1 MNAKEAAGQIAEL
14 YCSGQDALL
23 RQPREVN
30 GVFVF
35 DCLHPLVERGPT
47 VDPPP
52 LADEATPLEHMKR
65 VQRMLGPVKSRI
77 TQLIVS
83 DSADGF
89 QVLGLDASKQEPPK
103 PWIMDPDAFRRYPY
117 QSLVKGGST

>member
-1 MNAKEAAGQIAEL
+1 MNAKEAAEQIAEL
-14 YCSGQDALL
+14 YCSGQDALS
-23 RQPREVN
+23 RKPREVY

-35 DCLHPLVERGPT
+35 DCLYPLVERGPT

-52 LADEATPLEHMKR
+52 LADDATPLEHMNR
-65 VQRMLGPVKSRI
+65 FQRMLGPVKSQI

-83 DSADGF
+83 DSADGV
-89 QVLGLDASKQEPPK
+89 QVLGFDASKLAPPK